1 MIKSKLTGR
10 LYEPSN
16 STILWIKNCQQV
28 ATYLYYDENVFE
40 DLLDILATKKNGKL
54 EIVWVFQKTNRLKEL
69 YNKWNTRSF
78 ILNERS

>member
-1 MIKSKLTGR
+1 MITSKLTGR
-10 LYEPSN
+10 PYEPSN

-28 ATYLYYDENVFE
+28 ATYLYHDESVFE

-54 EIVWVFQKTNRLKEL
+54 EIVFVFEKTDRLKQL

-78 ILNERS
+78 TSEE

>member
-10 LYEPSN
+10 SYEPSN

-40 DLLDILATKKNGKL
+40 DLLDVLSTKKNGKL
-54 EIVWVFQKTNRLKEL
+54 ELTWVFQKTSRLKSL
-69 YNKWNTRSF
+69 YDKWNARSF
-78 ILNERS
+78 TSEE